1 MKEITSDI
9 VEKIKKILNK
19 VYEDDQ
25 KYRKNSKEFLDK
37 YGPNSNEVQEAL
49 KEQARLDKLNLER
62 IEVILEQ
69 YGWVSEDI
77 VGFKE
82 SEAIFLVIQHASL
95 ETQMKYYPIM
105 ENAVKLGN
113 ARKCDLAMLEDRILV
128 KQGKEQI
135 YGTQIIYNEDR
146 KQYELEPLA
155 NPETVEDRR
164 KSVGLPPMNE
174 YLALYGLSWEN
185 GITKTK

>member
-1 MKEITSDI
+1 MNDCIFCKIVSGEIPS
-9 VEKIKKILNK
+9 NK

-37 YGPNSNEVQEAL
+37 YGPNSNEVQEAV

-69 YGWVSEDI
+69 YGWLSEDI

-95 ETQMKYYPIM
+95 ETQIKY
-105 ENAVKLGN
+105 L
-113 ARKCDLAMLEDRILV
+113 
-128 KQGKEQI
+128 
-135 YGTQIIYNEDR
+135 
-146 KQYELEPLA
+146 
-155 NPETVEDRR
+155 
-164 KSVGLPPMNE
+164 
-174 YLALYGLSWEN
+174 
-185 GITKTK
+185 